1 MSSLTDEIES
11 APAAPAA
18 PPLASPDNA
27 ATRAPAPQHA
37 NRVSRRRFLR
47 RALALAAVPM
57 TMGAYAT
64 KVEPFWLDAHEF
76 PIVIAGLPRALD
88 GYRIA
93 HLTDLHAGVTD
104 GARMD
109 YLTRV
114 VRHID
119 TIKPDCV
126 AVTGDLVNHTAATI
140 EPVAELLSTIPVPVL
155 VSFGNHDYAPHTARP
170 KAWTFLADPLQ
181 AALEARGCAVLRNRA
196 VYLTKDKAR
205 LWFVGLEDLY
215 TTRFSPQIAYRGVNL
230 RETIVALSHNPDS
243 ANWLQNWGTK
253 LILSG
258 HTHGG
263 QIRIPGLGAPI
274 LPLLNRRF
282 EQGLFQLRNQCQMYV
297 SRGVGYLYQARLFC
311 RPELPLIVL
320 RSA

>member
-1 MSSLTDEIES
+1 MTCAGTVD
-11 APAAPAA
+11 APPKDQAQTTAAAA
-18 PPLASPDNA
+18 PP
-27 ATRAPAPQHA
+27 PAPVG
-37 NRVSRRRFLR
+37 RRLSRRRFLR
-47 RALALAAVPM
+47 RALALGAVPVA
-57 TMGAYAT
+57 MGAYAT
-64 KVEPFWLDAHEF
+64 QVEPFWLDAHEF
-76 PIVIAGLPRALD
+76 PVTIPNLPKALD

-93 HLTDLHAGVTD
+93 HLTDLHAGVSD

-119 TIKPDCV
+119 ALKPDCV
-126 AVTGDLVNHTAATI
+126 AVTGDLVNHTAFTI
-140 EPVAELLSTIPVPVL
+140 EPVAELLATISVPVL
-155 VSFGNHDYAPHTARP
+155 ISFGNHDYAPHTARP
-170 KAWTFLADPLQ
+170 QAWTMLADPLQ
-181 AALEARGCAVLRNRA
+181 AALEARGCTVLRNRA
-196 VYLTKDKAR
+196 VFLTKGGAR

-230 RETIVALSHNPDS
+230 GDTIVALSHNPDS
-243 ANWLQNWGTK
+243 ANWLQYWGTK
-253 LILSG
+253 LILAG

-282 EQGLFQLRNQCQMYV
+282 EQGLFPLRKQCQMYV

-311 RPELPLIVL
+311 RPELPLIIL